1 MLNSVVS
8 TGNMVVGQLVA
19 GVLNLSLDHP
29 FVLCATIAAMAGAS
43 CAVLLD
49 TIAPRLSRP

>member
-8 TGNMVVGQLVA
+8 TGNMMAGQLVA

-29 FVLCATIAAMAGAS
+29 FVLCATMAGLAGLS

-49 TIAPRLSRP
+49 VAVRQA